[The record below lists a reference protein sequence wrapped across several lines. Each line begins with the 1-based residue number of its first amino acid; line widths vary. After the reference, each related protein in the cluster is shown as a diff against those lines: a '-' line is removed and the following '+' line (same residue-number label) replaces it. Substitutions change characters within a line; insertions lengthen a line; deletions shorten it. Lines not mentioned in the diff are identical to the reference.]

1 MSGAMQE
8 TTPAAAAAMT
18 CLSLPLQT
26 SPLAASA
33 SQCAAAAGC
42 LFAVSLCRRSPTKY
56 AQDVAVTASVFP
68 PELALCFLCGGSS
81 AQRRELAALA
91 QAWG

>member
-8 TTPAAAAAMT
+8 TAPAAASAMIF
-18 CLSLPLQT
+18 L
-26 SPLAASA
+26 
-33 SQCAAAAGC
+33 
-42 LFAVSLCRRSPTKY
+42 KY
-56 AQDVAVTASVFP
+56 AQEVAVTASVFP

-81 AQRRELAALA
+81 AQRLELAGLA